1 MPHFP
6 QVGGIFLVHNLHKG
20 RRATMATDAIAAT
33 IAAFTTAMAAEY
45 SLPVLPR
52 CSRPHHFGRLAAIL
66 LIFGPRCTRPD
77 LKASLQPSSFWCLA
91 AVVHIISAAS
101 LPTSSFWGFAALVR
115 IYTEEKARNSVRWKE
130 EILQLQKSLPSPDSC
145 TDRSTFAPVPPDIQC
160 WGVCASTP
168 PHERNKYC
176 NSTLDFGGE
185 GGQARMC
192 SMHVLL
198 HGWLSV

>member
-6 QVGGIFLVHNLHKG
+6 QVGGIFLVHDLHKG

-77 LKASLQPSSFWCLA
+77 LEASLQPSSFWCLA
-91 AVVHIISAAS
+91 AALLILGPRCQPPHFGAS
-101 LPTSSFWGFAALVR
+101 LHSSGFKGLAEALHLLVPRCSRPHHFGRLAANLLILGLRCTRPDLHRRESQEFRTVEGR
-115 IYTEEKARNSVRWKE
+115 NIATAEKFAITR
-130 EILQLQKSLPSPDSC
+130 QL
-145 TDRSTFAPVPPDIQC
+145 
-160 WGVCASTP
+160 
-168 PHERNKYC
+168 H
-176 NSTLDFGGE
+176 
-185 GGQARMC
+185 
-192 SMHVLL
+192 
-198 HGWLSV
+198 

>member
-1 MPHFP
+1 MASLLVPHFP

-33 IAAFTTAMAAEY
+33 IAAFTTVMAAEY

-91 AVVHIISAAS
+91 AVLLILGPRCQPPHFGAS
-101 LPTSSFWGFAALVR
+101 LHSSGFTQKRKPGIPYGGRKKYCNCRKVCHHQTVAL
-115 IYTEEKARNSVRWKE
+115 TG
-130 EILQLQKSLPSPDSC
+130 QPSP
-145 TDRSTFAPVPPDIQC
+145 PVPPEIQC

-168 PHERNKYC
+168 P
-176 NSTLDFGGE
+176 
-185 GGQARMC
+185 
-192 SMHVLL
+192 
-198 HGWLSV
+198 